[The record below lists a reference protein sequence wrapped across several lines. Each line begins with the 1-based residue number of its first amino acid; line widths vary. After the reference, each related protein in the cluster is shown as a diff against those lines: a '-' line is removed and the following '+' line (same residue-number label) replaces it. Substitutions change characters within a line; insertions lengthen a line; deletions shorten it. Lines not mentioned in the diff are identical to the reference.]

1 MTTIW
6 GRLERIAEGRP
17 EDRWVQV
24 GTVVPGNGVILA
36 RIIIGEQTLI
46 TRGIEQVALS
56 NLREGE
62 FVEVPFR
69 AARTGLVKAET
80 LYAQPEPV
88 MSASI
93 CPSSVSPHINS
104 QSSMLQAIGDPES
117 VCRCSNQPSMNT
129 GSSALNDTFL
139 MFMSQPL
146 RSEARDSVEANT
158 RLRE

>member
-24 GTVVPGNGVILA
+24 GTIVPGNGVILA

-62 FVEVPFR
+62 VVEVTFR

-80 LYAQPEPV
+80 IYAQPKPV
-88 MSASI
+88 MSAST
-93 CPSSVSPHINS
+93 CPSSVSPHMNS

-117 VCRCSNQPSMNT
+117 VCCCSDQPSMNT
-129 GSSALNDTFL
+129 GSGALDDIFL

-146 RSEARDSVEANT
+146 RLKAGDSVETSA

>member
-6 GRLERIAEGRP
+6 GRLEQIAEGRP
-17 EDRWVQV
+17 EDQWVQV
-24 GTVVPGNGVILA
+24 ETVVPGNGVILA

-56 NLREGE
+56 NLQEGE
-62 FVEVPFR
+62 FVEVTFR

-80 LYAQPEPV
+80 IYVQPEPV
-88 MSASI
+88 MSAST
-93 CPSSVSPHINS
+93 CPSSVSPHMSS

-117 VCRCSNQPSMNT
+117 VCCFSDQPSMDT
-129 GSSALNDTFL
+129 GSGALADVLLTL
-139 MFMSQPL
+139 MRQLL
-146 RSEARDSVEANT
+146 RPEARDSVETNA